1 MIQESIVLHKAFDE
15 DFHGVLAQYFNSA
28 YGVVYK
34 TPISILVMHP
44 TLASPKVRL
53 ARFLDPNWTPPRPPN
68 CWFVRYFIGDISVVA
83 NHLLRDPLPATAFYR
98 RKLLLD
104 GKYES
109 KLKFYKTQRLTEL
122 ILNQYGR
129 LIS

>member
-1 MIQESIVLHKAFDE
+1 MIKESIDLHEAFDE
-15 DFHGVLAQYFNSA
+15 DFYGVLAQYFNSI

-34 TPISILVMHP
+34 NPRSILVMHA

-53 ARFLDPNWTPPRPPN
+53 AQFLDPNWTPPKPPN
-68 CWFVRYFIGDISVVA
+68 CWFVRYFIGDTSAGA
-83 NHLLRDPLPATAFYR
+83 NHLLQAPLPVTAFYR

-104 GKYES
+104 GKHES

-122 ILNQYGR
+122 IFKQYGR